1 MIRRTSREV
10 AEIQDT
16 QILLEHRRYRQKYV
30 NTGQCK
36 IVRPSSFGE
45 TTCPVCGEQFI
56 KKAHNHKYCSY
67 GCREIAYEK
76 PTPTL
81 KDLTKQEL
89 INKFTALCRAHAV
102 LKKKYIGVMLRLK
115 ELSK

>member
-1 MIRRTSREV
+1 MSRRTSREV

-16 QILLEHRRYRQKYV
+16 EILLERRRHRQKYAD
-30 NTGQCK
+30 TDK
-36 IVRPSSFGE
+36 YKMTRSPSYGE
-45 TTCPVCGEQFI
+45 TTCAVCGKQFI
-56 KKAHNHKYCSY
+56 KKAHNHRYCSY

-81 KDLTKQEL
+81 KGLTKQEL
-89 INKFTALCRAHAV
+89 INKLTSLRRAHAV
-102 LKKKYIGVMLRLK
+102 LEKKYLGVMLRLK

>member
-1 MIRRTSREV
+1 MSRRTKYEV

-16 QILLEHRRYRQKYV
+16 EILLERRRHYQKYAD
-30 NTGQCK
+30 TDKYKMTQP
-36 IVRPSSFGE
+36 PSHGE
-45 TTCPVCGEQFI
+45 TTCAVCGKQFI
-56 KKAHNHKYCSY
+56 KKAYNHRYCSY

-89 INKFTALCRAHAV
+89 IGKLISLCRAHAV